1 MTLNGKRIF
10 KEEEKA
16 EIVERYKRSGLGQQE
31 FCERE
36 GISVSA
42 LQCWKR
48 KGAGEVA
55 SKFVE
60 LPVKRASAARGGS
73 IELKLPH
80 GIVLRIEGQAP

>member
-1 MTLNGKRIF
+1 MRLSGKRVF

-16 EIVERYKRSGLGQQE
+16 EIVERYKRSGLRQKN
-31 FCERE
+31 FCEQE

-48 KGAGEVA
+48 KGAGDVA

-60 LPVKRASAARGGS
+60 LPVERGRAAVGGS
-73 IELKLPH
+73 IELRLPH
-80 GIVLRIEGQAP
+80 GIVLKIEGQSI